1 MRAAPLDL
9 LAGLPAVTSSH
20 MRSDFRRW
28 ITILAFASAGFGT
41 ASPLCGQ
48 QDQFHIEANKVRRV
62 KGNLV
67 ARMTYRPVNPNELRW
82 CLLIADAP
90 ELDRQSDVRT
100 YGIRVAELPEA
111 KAELLRDTTPNPR
124 SFYRIAISAGPAGG
138 LKTAQGLTVSVTYEA
153 TLYARRLV
161 RGASKT
167 SPAQLTEPER
177 KAYLEPGNSVN
188 IRDPSFQAWLDRAGL
203 RRRDGETD
211 LAFAFRAFKYVREH
225 VPETGAPGVKAS
237 EVCAS
242 RNGSSCGG
250 CAVLF
255 CAILRT
261 NGIPAR
267 SVWGRPA
274 SSRRRPDQI
283 MWHVKAEF
291 YAAGIGWVPA
301 DPGAGRGRQI
311 PPEALFGRDGGDFIT
326 FHIDPDIQLPDGFGG
341 TVNVLAAQSIQTLWQ
356 RSGGM
361 NGWKWVDHWT
371 VASTAERK
379 K

>member
-1 MRAAPLDL
+1 
-9 LAGLPAVTSSH
+9 
-20 MRSDFRRW
+20 MRSDCRRW
-28 ITILAFASAGFGT
+28 ITTLAFATAVGT
-41 ASPLCGQ
+41 ASSLCAQ
-48 QDQFHIEANKVRRV
+48 QDQFHIKATRVRRV

-67 ARMTYRPVNPNELRW
+67 ARITYRPVNPNELRW

-100 YGIRVAELPEA
+100 YGIRVAELPEI
-111 KAELLRDTTPNPR
+111 KPELLRDTTSNPR
-124 SFYRIAISAGPAGG
+124 PFYRIVIPAGSEGG
-138 LKTAQGLTVSVTYEA
+138 LRTAQALTVSVTYEA
-153 TLYARRLV
+153 TLYARSLV

-167 SPAQLTEPER
+167 APAPLTEPER
-177 KAYLEPGNSVN
+177 KAYLEPRNSVN
-188 IRDPSFQAWLDRAGL
+188 FRDPSFQAWLDHAGL
-203 RRRDGETD
+203 RRKDRETD
-211 LAFAFRAFKYVREH
+211 LEFAFRAFKYVREH
-225 VPETGAPGVKAS
+225 VPETGAPGLRAT

-242 RNGSSCGG
+242 TKGSSCGG
-250 CAVLF
+250 CAILF

-311 PPEALFGRDGGDFIT
+311 PPEALFGKDAGDFIT

-341 TVNVLAAQSIQTLWQ
+341 TTDVLSAQSIQTLWQ
-356 RSGGM
+356 GSGGM
-361 NGWKWVDHWT
+361 NDWKWVDHWT
-371 VASTAERK
+371 VAAAAERK